1 MSFQTVLAED
11 RRLCILRLLSGSPGR
26 EANHYV
32 LKTALQSLGHAVS
45 HDVVKGD
52 LAWLDAQ
59 GLVATSDK
67 SDVTVATLR
76 AYGQDVAD
84 GVASVPGVKRPMP
97 GE

>member
-11 RRLCILRLLSGSPGR
+11 RRLCILRLLSGSPGK
-26 EANHYV
+26 ETNHYV
-32 LKTALQSLGHAVS
+32 MKTALQSLGHAVS

-52 LAWLDAQ
+52 FAWLESQ
-59 GLVATSDK
+59 GLVATADHN
-67 SDVTVATLR
+67 DVTVATLR

-84 GVASVPGVKRPMP
+84 GVATVPGVKRPMP

>member
-1 MSFQTVLAED
+1 MSYQTVLAED
-11 RRLCILRLLSGSPGR
+11 RRLCVLRLLSTSPGR

-52 LAWLDAQ
+52 LAWLESQ
-59 GLVATSDK
+59 GLVIVKDHN
-67 SDVTVATLR
+67 DVTVATLR

-84 GVASVPGVKRPMP
+84 GVATVPGVKRPMP